1 LAATT
6 SSDSPIASPKLAVTG
21 EQLFQLL
28 VRIDVREAVAG
39 LRLRD
44 KGVRFSDAELS
55 ADAARTGQRRNIAAC
70 CW

>member
-1 LAATT
+1 
-6 SSDSPIASPKLAVTG
+6 VTG

-39 LRLRD
+39 LRLRG

-55 ADAARTGQRRNIAAC
+55 ADTARASQRRNIAAC
-70 CW
+70 SW